1 MIIKPLSQQS
11 YKAYLFLCPAL
22 IIMIFGLFYPMLYS
36 VYASF
41 FDWRLGMSL
50 SDAQFTLFDNYLWLL
65 NDDDILKAFW
75 ITLKFTITVV
85 TLEVFLGVSLALLL
99 DRAIRGLS
107 VFRTIFIIPM
117 MIAPI
122 IVGLIWQYMY
132 DAQFGVFNKILS
144 YLGLSP
150 VGWLS
155 SPDWALFSVILADI
169 WQWTPFIFIL
179 TVASLQSLPKSI
191 IEVATIDGASQL
203 QIIWYIK
210 LPLIMPVII
219 ITAILR
225 FIDSFKVFEVI
236 YIMTSGGPA
245 QATEVISMTI
255 YNQAFID
262 FELGRA
268 AALSNLFLVFM
279 IIISLVFL
287 YVVKLKNYK
296 QDKKQD
302 MMI

>member
-1 MIIKPLSQQS
+1 MIIKPFSQQS

-22 IIMIFGLFYPMLYS
+22 IIMIFGLFYPILYS

-41 FDWRLGMSL
+41 FDWRLGTSL

-65 NDDDILKAFW
+65 NDDDVLKAFG
-75 ITLKFTITVV
+75 ITLKFTIIVV
-85 TLEVFLGVSLALLL
+85 IIEVFLGVLFALLL
-99 DRAIRGLS
+99 DRTIRGLS
-107 VFRTIFIIPM
+107 VFRTIFIMPM

-191 IEVATIDGASQL
+191 IEVATIDGASQW

-210 LPLIMPVII
+210 LPIIMPVII

-268 AALSNLFLVFM
+268 AALSNLFLAFM

-287 YVVKLKNYK
+287 CVVKLKNQK
-296 QDKKQD
+296 QDQKQD